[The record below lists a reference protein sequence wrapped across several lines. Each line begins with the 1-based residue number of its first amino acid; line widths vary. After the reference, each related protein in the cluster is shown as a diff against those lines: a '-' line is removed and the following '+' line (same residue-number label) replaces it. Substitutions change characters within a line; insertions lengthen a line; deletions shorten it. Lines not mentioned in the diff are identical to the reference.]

1 MYCSKNKKMS
11 MLSLHECVGNQKQK
25 TLNALIIEV
34 KPQKI
39 SLEVDKI
46 YLEEKYGAVRILNC
60 P

>member
-1 MYCSKNKKMS
+1 MS
-11 MLSLHECVGNQKQK
+11 VLSLHECVGNQKQK
-25 TLNALIIEV
+25 TLKALIIEV

>member
-1 MYCSKNKKMS
+1 MNVLEIKNK
-11 MLSLHECVGNQKQK
+11 
-25 TLNALIIEV
+25 TLKALIIEV

-39 SLEVDKI
+39 SLEFDKI